1 MKYDVII
8 IGSGAGGSAAA
19 YHLTQTGKKVLLL
32 EKGLQLPRDGSTLD
46 TDTVMRRGAFLSAE
60 KWIDRDGKPL
70 VPEEHFNLGG
80 KTKWYGA
87 ALLRFSPRE
96 FEADLAHQCMGW
108 PIGYAD
114 LEPFYAEAEELLGVR
129 AFEPEPDLQRAVAGL
144 RRLDAAWE
152 KQILMVGLAPDILQY
167 REEAEHFDAFASV
180 RGLKSD
186 AEKCLLDRVRAKSN
200 LTIATGKPVRK
211 LLAAERAPQRLTGVE
226 CEDGTRYEA
235 DVVMLAAGALHSPR
249 LLQTYLENSELS
261 RTLPAYRNV
270 GRNYKFH
277 VLTAL
282 LAFSRRPVIDV
293 LSKTLLLTHERF
305 PHSKVQTLGGSLAR
319 DIVLTQASQFAP
331 RMLVEPLA
339 RRALG
344 LFLQTEDGS
353 HRDNRIVAARG
364 RRARPQIDHDP
375 ARLPGAYAEH
385 RELVRTLSRQLL
397 RLGYIPVTKA
407 IPPTGTAHAC
417 GTLVTGTDPSASV
430 VDPEGRVHGMENL
443 YVVDGSVLPR
453 SSRVNPALTIY
464 AWGLRVA
471 SRLAMRSQ
479 ARAAL
484 AHAH

>member
-1 MKYDVII
+1 MKYDAII

-19 YHLTQTGKKVLLL
+19 YHLTRTGKKVLLL
-32 EKGLQLPRDGSTLD
+32 EKGLPLPRDGSTLD
-46 TDTVMRRGAFLSAE
+46 TETVMRRGAFLSDE
-60 KWIDRDGKPL
+60 KWIDRNGRAL
-70 VPEEHFNLGG
+70 TPEEHFNLGG

-87 ALLRFSPRE
+87 ALLRFSPKE
-96 FEADLAHQCMGW
+96 FEADLAHQCLAW

-129 AFEPEPDLQRAVAGL
+129 AFEPEPDLQRAVSGL

-152 KQILMVGLAPDILQY
+152 RQILMVGLAADILKY
-167 REEAEHFDAFASV
+167 PEEAEHFDAFASV

-186 AEKCLLDRVRAKSN
+186 AEKCLLDRVRGKPN
-200 LTIATGKPVRK
+200 LTIATGQPVQA
-211 LLAAERAPQRLTGVE
+211 LLAADGAPQRLTGVE
-226 CEDGTRYEA
+226 CEDGRRYEA

-249 LLQTYLENSELS
+249 LLQTYMEQSNLS
-261 RTLPAYRNV
+261 RALPAYRSV
-270 GRNYKFH
+270 GRNYKLH

-282 LAFSRRPVIDV
+282 LALSHRPVTDV

-305 PHSKVQTLGGSLAR
+305 PHSTVQTLGGSLAR
-319 DIVLTQASQFAP
+319 DIVLTQAPAFAP
-331 RMLVEPLA
+331 RMLVEPFA

-353 HRDNRIVAARG
+353 HRDNRIVAASG
-364 RRARPQIDHDP
+364 SPARPRIDHDP
-375 ARLPGAYAEH
+375 ARSPAAYAEH

-407 IPPTGTAHAC
+407 IPPTGTAHVC
-417 GTLVTGTDPSASV
+417 GTLVTGADPSTSV
-430 VDPEGRVHGMENL
+430 VDPDGRVHGMDNL

-471 SRLAMRSQ
+471 SRLAMRTQ
-479 ARAAL
+479 TRTVV
-484 AHAH
+484 AHAD